1 MSKSHRIG
9 CGWFHLS
16 QRPPFETYN
25 RAKQYWAAR
34 MRRRSGLGRRNVTEL
49 MLEQVGF
56 QLSHNWSSLT
66 IRQFST
72 GINPAN
78 KLRLVITKL
87 TKVQDS
93 ENVNSQPP
101 HWTMTLLIVDNQ
113 LLVSHEREYQ
123 SRVFQEPNVNLVLEL
138 PNMHCKSVK
147 FNLEAY

>member
-1 MSKSHRIG
+1 MMVGFSFKGINYLLELITERSSIG
-9 CGWFHLS
+9 LLG
-16 QRPPFETYN
+16 
-25 RAKQYWAAR
+25 
-34 MRRRSGLGRRNVTEL
+34 RRRSGLGRRNVTEL
-49 MLEQVGF
+49 MLEQVRF